1 MFFWQI
7 PHEDLFLLSCG
18 PCLIP
23 SQFPARALPIPHFNQ
38 IPNYSSPATSS
49 GTLTVV
55 ELSVLGALEISA
67 ALEDGA
73 VRAPWVLCEGVTQ
86 AVYVGC
92 GSAHVYMCHP
102 PPTARR
108 WWWTSLIV
116 SAGSLFVVP
125 RFTVVCVAATGVTAW
140 SGSRGSRAPNTFA
153 KFGEPRTWRQCA
165 LNIVG
170 YVSDKKRKIERRFGK
185 VPR

>member
-1 MFFWQI
+1 MGTHWVQNAFHSLILLTWRPETMEGGFSLFFWQI

-49 GTLTVV
+49 GTLTAA

-92 GSAHVYMCHP
+92 GSAHVYVSSSADGKTLVVDELNCL
-102 PPTARR
+102 RR
-108 WWWTSLIV
+108 KPVRGAAVHRCVRCRDWSNGVEWV
-116 SAGSLFVVP
+116 SRVKSSKY
-125 RFTVVCVAATGVTAW
+125 VC
-140 SGSRGSRAPNTFA
+140 
-153 KFGEPRTWRQCA
+153 
-165 LNIVG
+165 
-170 YVSDKKRKIERRFGK
+170 
-185 VPR
+185 